1 MPEDITK
8 LRIPAPEAPAQFD
21 KPQGLTKDLNVDS
34 LIRVVPARDTFEVDG
49 SGLCVAVLDTGLRTT
64 HVDFAGR
71 VVAQKNFTS
80 DNGGNPDD
88 ATDGQGHGTNVGGII
103 VANGVHIGI
112 APKANIVPIK
122 VLGNTGGG
130 GFDAVENAL
139 AWVLENREAFN
150 ITVVSM
156 SLGAPTNAADDSDHR
171 DSKLAGLLQALRA
184 QDVPVVI
191 AAGNDYFKFQAQG
204 MGFPAIFREAISVG
218 AVYDVSEGGFRYMSG
233 AEAFSSAPD
242 QITPFSQ
249 RLADDPGRPT
259 RTTVFSPGAPVTSA
273 GIANDRAESI
283 QSGTSQATPVV
294 SGVILLLQQL
304 HLRTLGKL
312 PSVDLIIDCLRNS
325 GVQLVDD
332 DRGADNVKHTG
343 ATFLRVDAF
352 GALAAMKRALQKQ
365 LLNNAMAPAAAS
377 ISAAR

>member
-1 MPEDITK
+1 MPDDISK
-8 LRIPAPEAPAQFD
+8 LRIPAPDRPAQFE

-49 SGLCVAVLDTGLRTT
+49 SGLCVAVLDTGLRVT

-71 VVAQKNFTS
+71 VPAQKNFTA
-80 DNGGNPDD
+80 DNGGDEDD

-103 VANGVHIGI
+103 LANGVHVGI
-112 APKANIVPIK
+112 APKASIIPIK

-130 GFDAVENAL
+130 GFPAIEKAL
-139 AWVLENREAFN
+139 QWVLDNREQLG
-150 ITVVSM
+150 ISVVSM
-156 SLGAPTNAADDSDHR
+156 SLGAPNNVADDSDLR
-171 DSKLAGLLQALRA
+171 GEKLADLIQKLRA
-184 QDVPVVI
+184 QNVPAVI
-191 AAGNDYFKFQAQG
+191 AAGNAYFEFQEQG
-204 MGFPAIFREAISVG
+204 MGFPAVYREAISVG
-218 AVYDVSEGGFRYMSG
+218 AVFDMKDGAHHYNGG

-249 RLADDPGRPT
+249 RLAESPDRPT
-259 RTTVFSPGAPVTSA
+259 RTTIFSPGAPVTSS

-304 HLRTLGKL
+304 HKRTLGTL
-312 PSVDLIIDCLRNS
+312 PSVDLIVDCLRNS
-325 GVQLVDD
+325 GVPLVDAD
-332 DRGADNVKHTG
+332 GAFDNVKHTG

-352 GALAAMKRALQKQ
+352 GALSAMKRALQKQ
-365 LLNNAMAPAAAS
+365 LLDNALAPQAES
-377 ISAAR
+377 TSEAR